1 MNFMKKLIA
10 IFVVLS
16 LVSCYKT
23 FSNKQNFDK
32 IEMNNVEKILI
43 KKQLYDTLCV
53 EFNQKENIKFIELI
67 NSSKKLESKIDKSNL
82 QKIIDWNNRWNK
94 K

>member
-53 EFNQKENIKFIELI
+53 EFNQKEIEYPQYHIIFVYLLKIK
-67 NSSKKLESKIDKSNL
+67 
-82 QKIIDWNNRWNK
+82 
-94 K
+94 

>member
-1 MNFMKKLIA
+1 MKKLIA

-67 NSSKKLESKIDKSNL
+67 NSSKKLELIKAIPKY
-82 QKIIDWNNRWNK
+82 
-94 K
+94 

>member
-1 MNFMKKLIA
+1 MKKLIA

-53 EFNQKENIKFIELI
+53 EFNQKENIKFINGSVKFTQL
-67 NSSKKLESKIDKSNL
+67 L
-82 QKIIDWNNRWNK
+82 QATKRWQRL
-94 K
+94 

>member
-1 MNFMKKLIA
+1 MKKLIA

-67 NSSKKLESKIDKSNL
+67 NSSKKLESKIDKTNL

>member
-67 NSSKKLESKIDKSNL
+67 NSSKKLESKIDKTNL